1 MDALDAW
8 IVTIKRRFERPR
20 SKPLTLQ
27 ISRFYAEVA
36 IAEAITKCGGRQRLR
51 LIGSSGNCI
60 AVMNFNELPT
70 ANFTSC
76 RSCQPVFTTGREA
89 VGVNNNPPRP

>member
-20 SKPLTLQ
+20 SAPLILK

-60 AVMNFNELPT
+60 VVMNFNELPAT
-70 ANFTSC
+70 EPPNLGF
-76 RSCQPVFTTGREA
+76 CQPEKRRGGGGRLSIH
-89 VGVNNNPPRP
+89 PPRPN